1 MSESTVPKVVR
12 PDPVETDDGVEQP
25 AQQPTGPGNRQGGGE
40 FPDPDT
46 PPSDLAEYDPQR
58 VPVNMYETEGAVVLV
73 APLPG
78 VMADDITIAIE
89 DDRVHINAAQ
99 RTAAEKNYITHEWHS
114 GPYERMVSV
123 PKGFGGPASA
133 TFGNGQLA
141 LRIER
146 GDSREGK
153 IVVRPATA
161 GASA

>member
-1 MSESTVPKVVR
+1 MR

-25 AQQPTGPGNRQGGGE
+25 VQQPTGPGNREGGGE
-40 FPDPDT
+40 FPDPET
-46 PPSDLAEYDPQR
+46 PPSGLTDYDPQR
-58 VPVNMYETEGAVVLV
+58 VPVNMYETEGAIVVV

-78 VMADDITIAIE
+78 VMADDITIDIE

-99 RTAAEKNYITHEWHS
+99 RTPAEKDYIAHEWHY
-114 GPYERMVSV
+114 GPYERMLSV

-146 GDSREGK
+146 GDSRNGK
-153 IVVRPATA
+153 VVVQPSTA
-161 GASA
+161 GG